1 MITPDTPFAPFD
13 DVLIS
18 PERLKDR
25 IAELG
30 AEITKDYAGGN
41 PLLVG
46 VLKGSVFFMADL
58 ARAID
63 LPLEMDFMA
72 VSSYGNATESSGVVR
87 MLKDLDAPI
96 AGRDVIIVEDIIDSG
111 RTLAYLV
118 ELLEQRKPNSIEI
131 CALLTKPERAE
142 VEIDCRYIGFEIP
155 NRFVVGYGLDYA
167 ERYRNLEYICCM
179 DEGNLPAVEPART
192 RAQVEEGHPA

>member
-1 MITPDTPFAPFD
+1 MITPSSPFAPFD
-13 DVLIS
+13 DVLIT
-18 PERLKDR
+18 PERLRER

-30 AEITKDYAGGN
+30 AEITADYPGSN
-41 PLLVG
+41 LLLIG

-87 MLKDLDAPI
+87 VLKDLDAPI
-96 AGRDVIIVEDIIDSG
+96 EGRDVLIVEDIIDSG
-111 RTLAYLV
+111 RTLSYLV
-118 ELLEQRKPNSIEI
+118 ELLQQRRPASIEI
-131 CALLTKPERAE
+131 CTLLTKPERAE
-142 VEIDCRYIGFEIP
+142 VDIDCRYIGFEIP
-155 NRFVVGYGLDYA
+155 NKFVVGYGLDYA
-167 ERYRNLEYICCM
+167 ERFRNLEYICCM
-179 DEGNLPAVEPART
+179 DEANLPAIEPARA

>member
-1 MITPDTPFAPFD
+1 MISPGSPFAPFD
-13 DVLIS
+13 DVLID
-18 PERLKDR
+18 PERLRAR

-30 AEITKDYAGGN
+30 EEITRDYRGSN
-41 PLLVG
+41 LLLIG

-72 VSSYGNATESSGVVR
+72 VSSYGTATESSGVVR

-96 AGRDVIIVEDIIDSG
+96 AGRDVLILEDIIDSG
-111 RTLAYLV
+111 RTLSYLI
-118 ELLEQRKPNSIEI
+118 ELLQQRGPASIEV

-142 VEIDCRYIGFEIP
+142 VEIDCRYVGFEIP

-167 ERYRNLEYICCM
+167 ERYRNLEYICCL
-179 DEGNLPAVEPART
+179 DETNLPPVEPART
-192 RAQVEEGHPA
+192 RLQVEEGHPA

>member
-1 MITPDTPFAPFD
+1 MITPASPFAPFD
-13 DVLIS
+13 DVLIDH
-18 PERLKDR
+18 ERLMAR
-25 IAELG
+25 IKELG
-30 AEITKDYAGGN
+30 AEITRDYAGSN
-41 PLLVG
+41 VLLIG

-63 LPLEMDFMA
+63 LPIEMDFMA

-96 AGRDVIIVEDIIDSG
+96 AGRDVLIVEDIIDSG

-118 ELLEQRKPNSIEI
+118 ELLQQRGPASIEI
-131 CALLTKPERAE
+131 CSLLTKPERAE
-142 VEIDCRYIGFEIP
+142 VELECRYIGFEIP

-167 ERYRNLEYICCM
+167 ERYRNLEYICCL
-179 DEGNLPAVEPART
+179 DERNLPPIEPART

>member
-1 MITPDTPFAPFD
+1 VITPSTPFAPFD
-13 DVLIS
+13 DVLIT
-18 PERLKDR
+18 PERLKQR
-25 IAELG
+25 VRELG
-30 AEITKDYAGGN
+30 AEITADYPGSN
-41 PLLVG
+41 VLLIG

-63 LPLEMDFMA
+63 LQLEMDFMA

-87 MLKDLDAPI
+87 VLKDLDAPL

-111 RTLAYLV
+111 RTLAYLL
-118 ELLEQRKPNSIEI
+118 ELLQQRRPASIEI
-131 CALLTKPERAE
+131 CTLLSKPERAE
-142 VEIDCRYIGFEIP
+142 VEIDVRYTGFEIP
-155 NRFVVGYGLDYA
+155 NKFVVGYGLDYS

-179 DEGNLPAVEPART
+179 DETNLPAIEPARS

>member
-1 MITPDTPFAPFD
+1 MITPSSPFAPFD
-13 DVLIS
+13 DVLVA
-18 PERLKDR
+18 PDRLKER

-30 AEITKDYAGGN
+30 AEITRDYAGSN
-41 PLLVG
+41 LLLVG

-63 LPLEMDFMA
+63 LPLEMDYMA

-96 AGRDVIIVEDIIDSG
+96 AGRDVLIVEDIVDSG
-111 RTLAYLV
+111 RTLSYLID
-118 ELLEQRKPNSIEI
+118 LLQQRKPASIEV
-131 CALLTKPERAE
+131 CALLTKPDRAE
-142 VEIDCRYIGFEIP
+142 VDIDARYIGFEIP

-167 ERYRNLEYICCM
+167 ERYRNLEYICCL
-179 DEGNLPAVEPART
+179 DEANLPTIEPART

>member
-1 MITPDTPFAPFD
+1 MIAPDSPFAPFD
-13 DVLIS
+13 DVLIE
-18 PERLKDR
+18 PTRLRDR
-25 IAELG
+25 ITELG
-30 AEITKDYAGGN
+30 RQIADDYRGRDL
-41 PLLVG
+41 LLVG

-96 AGRDVIIVEDIIDSG
+96 GGRDVLIVEDIVDSG
-111 RTLAYLV
+111 RTLSYLV
-118 ELLEQRKPNSIEI
+118 DLLQQRGPASIEI

-142 VEIDCRYIGFEIP
+142 VDIECRYIGFEIP

-167 ERYRNLEYICCM
+167 ERYRNLEYICCL
-179 DEGNLPAVEPART
+179 DEGNLPPVEPART
-192 RAQVEEGHPA
+192 RAQVEEGHHA

>member
-1 MITPDTPFAPFD
+1 VITPSSPFAPFD
-13 DVLIS
+13 DVLID
-18 PERLKDR
+18 PDTLKAR
-25 IAELG
+25 IVELG
-30 AEITKDYAGGN
+30 AQITRDYEGSN
-41 PLLVG
+41 LLLIG

-72 VSSYGNATESSGVVR
+72 VSSYGNETESSGVVR

-96 AGRDVIIVEDIIDSG
+96 AGRDVLIVEDIIDSG
-111 RTLAYLV
+111 RTLSYLV
-118 ELLEQRKPNSIEI
+118 ELLQQRGPASIEI

-142 VEIDCRYIGFEIP
+142 VDVDCRYVGFEIP

-167 ERYRNLEYICCM
+167 ERYRNLEYICCL
-179 DEGNLPAVEPART
+179 DEANLPTIEPART
-192 RAQVEEGHPA
+192 RAQVAEGHPA

>member
-1 MITPDTPFAPFD
+1 VITPGTPFAPFN
-13 DVLIS
+13 DVLID
-18 PERLKDR
+18 PERLKAR

-30 AEITKDYAGGN
+30 AEITRDYQGGN
-41 PLLVG
+41 PLLIG

-118 ELLEQRKPNSIEI
+118 ELLQQRGPASIEI

-142 VEIDCRYIGFEIP
+142 VEIGSRYVGFEIP

-179 DEGNLPAVEPART
+179 DETNLPPIEPART

>member
-1 MITPDTPFAPFD
+1 
-13 DVLIS
+13 
-18 PERLKDR
+18 
-25 IAELG
+25 
-30 AEITKDYAGGN
+30 
-41 PLLVG
+41 VG

-63 LPLEMDFMA
+63 LPLELDFMA

-111 RTLAYLV
+111 RTLSYLV
-118 ELLEQRKPNSIEI
+118 ELLQQRGPNSIEI

-142 VEIDCRYIGFEIP
+142 VDIDCRYVGFEIP

-179 DEGNLPAVEPART
+179 DEANLPPIEPART
-192 RAQVEEGHPA
+192 RARVEEGHPA

>member
-13 DVLIS
+13 DVLID
-18 PERLKDR
+18 PERLR
-25 IAELG
+25 ERVAELG
-30 AEITKDYAGGN
+30 EQITRDYAGSS

-58 ARAID
+58 ARVID

-96 AGRDVIIVEDIIDSG
+96 EGRDVIIVEDIIDSG
-111 RTLAYLV
+111 RTLSYLI
-118 ELLEQRKPNSIEI
+118 ELLHQRKPASIEI
-131 CALLTKPERAE
+131 CALLIKPERAE
-142 VEIDCRYIGFEIP
+142 VDVECKYVGFEIP

-167 ERYRNLEYICCM
+167 ERYRNLEYICCL
-179 DEGNLPAVEPART
+179 DESNLPAIEPARS
-192 RAQVEEGHPA
+192 RDQVEEGHPA

>member
-1 MITPDTPFAPFD
+1 VITPDTPFAPFD
-13 DVLIS
+13 DVLIE
-18 PERLKDR
+18 PERLKQR

-30 AEITKDYAGGN
+30 ADITRDYAGGN

-72 VSSYGNATESSGVVR
+72 VSSYGNSTESSGVVR

-96 AGRDVIIVEDIIDSG
+96 DGRDVIIVEDIIDSG
-111 RTLAYLV
+111 RTLSYLI
-118 ELLEQRKPNSIEI
+118 ELLQQRKPNRGVI
-131 CALLTKPERAE
+131 CAVLTKPERAE
-142 VEIDCRYIGFEIP
+142 VDVDCKYVGFEIP
-155 NRFVVGYGLDYA
+155 NKFVVGYGLDYA
-167 ERYRNLEYICCM
+167 ERYRNLEYICCL
-179 DEGNLPAVEPART
+179 DEANLPEVAPART

>member
-1 MITPDTPFAPFD
+1 VITPSSPFAPFD
-13 DVLIS
+13 DVLID
-18 PERLKDR
+18 PDTLKAR

-30 AEITKDYAGGN
+30 AQITKDYEGSN
-41 PLLVG
+41 LLLIG

-63 LPLEMDFMA
+63 LPLEVDFMA

-96 AGRDVIIVEDIIDSG
+96 AGRDVLIVEDIIDSG
-111 RTLAYLV
+111 RTLSYLV
-118 ELLEQRKPNSIEI
+118 ELLQQRGPESIEI

-142 VEIDCRYIGFEIP
+142 VEIDCRYVGFEIP

-167 ERYRNLEYICCM
+167 ERYRNLEYICCL
-179 DEGNLPAVEPART
+179 DEANLPAIEPART
-192 RAQVEEGHPA
+192 RAQVAEGHPA

>member
-1 MITPDTPFAPFD
+1 MITPGTPFAPFD
-13 DVLIS
+13 DVLIT
-18 PERLKDR
+18 PDELNAK

-30 AEITKDYAGGN
+30 AQITRDYEGSN

-63 LPLEMDFMA
+63 LPIELDFMA

-118 ELLEQRKPNSIEI
+118 DLLQQRGPNSVEI

-142 VEIDCRYIGFEIP
+142 VEIDCRYVGFEIP

-167 ERYRNLEYICCM
+167 ERFRNLEYICCL
-179 DEGNLPAVEPART
+179 DETNLPPVDPATT
-192 RAQVEEGHPA
+192 RDRVEEGHPA

>member
-18 PERLKDR
+18 PERLRDR
-25 IAELG
+25 ITELG

-63 LPLEMDFMA
+63 LSLEMDFMA

-179 DEGNLPAVEPART
+179 DEQNLPEVEPART

>member
-13 DVLIS
+13 DVLID
-18 PERLKDR
+18 PERLKSR
-25 IAELG
+25 IRELG
-30 AEITKDYAGGN
+30 AEITRDYAGGN
-41 PLLVG
+41 PLLIG

-63 LPLEMDFMA
+63 LPLEMDYMA

-96 AGRDVIIVEDIIDSG
+96 QGRDVIIVEDIIDSG
-111 RTLAYLV
+111 RTLSYLI
-118 ELLEQRKPNSIEI
+118 ELLQQRGPASIEI

-142 VEIDCRYIGFEIP
+142 VDVDCRYVGFEIP

-167 ERYRNLEYICCM
+167 ERFRNLEYICCL
-179 DEGNLPAVEPART
+179 DEANLPAIEPART
-192 RAQVEEGHPA
+192 RKQVEEGHPA

>member
-1 MITPDTPFAPFD
+1 MITPSLPFAPFD
-13 DVLIS
+13 DVLIE
-18 PERLKDR
+18 PDRLKAR

-30 AEITKDYAGGN
+30 AQITRDYEGGN
-41 PLLVG
+41 PLLIG

-63 LPLEMDFMA
+63 LPLELDFMA

-111 RTLAYLV
+111 RTLAYLID
-118 ELLEQRKPNSIEI
+118 LLQQRGPASIEV

-142 VEIDCRYIGFEIP
+142 VDIDCRYVGFEIP

-167 ERYRNLEYICCM
+167 ERFRNLEYICCM
-179 DEGNLPAVEPART
+179 DESNLPPIEPART
-192 RAQVEEGHPA
+192 RDRVEEGHPA

>member
-1 MITPDTPFAPFD
+1 VITPSSPFAPFD
-13 DVLIS
+13 DVLIE
-18 PERLKDR
+18 PDRLKAR
-25 IAELG
+25 IVELG
-30 AEITKDYAGGN
+30 AQITRDYAGGN

-63 LPLEMDFMA
+63 LPLELDFMA

-96 AGRDVIIVEDIIDSG
+96 EGRDVIVVEDIIDSG
-111 RTLAYLV
+111 RTLAYLIH
-118 ELLEQRKPNSIEI
+118 LLEQRNPASIEV

-142 VEIDCRYIGFEIP
+142 VDIDCRYIGFEIP

-167 ERYRNLEYICCM
+167 ERYRNLEYICCL
-179 DEGNLPAVEPART
+179 DETNLPPIEPART
-192 RAQVEEGHPA
+192 RARVQEGHPA